1 VASLSL
7 GFFQRSKVVL
17 EIEKPRFFKRSF
29 DQIEGHQLKAGVK
42 NKGREICLNLC
53 AKLEIKDYEGK
64 VPELLNVRV
73 DVTDGNK
80 VTNAT
85 EEPMRAIKY
94 AWVDKDERA
103 LKVLKELKK
112 DDDFS
117 LLFPYETFFA
127 GVGSSTSSSEYLLKL
142 QVNKDYEVEIEV
154 KGEDSDKN
162 VVIKRK
168 KFQMRI

>member
-1 VASLSL
+1 LGQ

-17 EIEKPRFFKRSF
+17 EIEKPQFVKKSF
-29 DQIEGHQLKAGVK
+29 DQIEGHQLRAGVK
-42 NKGREICLNLC
+42 NKGREVCLNLC
-53 AKLEIKDYEGK
+53 AKFEIQDSEGK
-64 VPELLNVRV
+64 APELLNVQV

-80 VTNAT
+80 VVNAT
-85 EEPMRAIKY
+85 AEPMRAIKY
-94 AWVDKDERA
+94 AWVDKDERV

-112 DDDFS
+112 DDAFS

-162 VVIKRK
+162 AIMKRK